1 MYMYIVDY
9 RMQDSFVL
17 WQWCVCLFYCTFSG
31 LHFVYLYLF
40 YITCIL
46 LWYTLSMHTFF
57 VHLVIA
63 DNFLSFV
70 PSFYFLQHSCNS
82 VRIFVSFSSLVYGIA
97 TVSDSAVAC
106 RVQLAV
112 VRVCVCA
119 CVRVCV
125 CVCVCVWSSSKRF
138 CVLFLPTML
147 TDVFFFFL
155 YFSLFFLLFFF
166 LFFSFLL
173 LILAQVY
180 WSMQLVWRCETARLP
195 PQP

>member
-1 MYMYIVDY
+1 
-9 RMQDSFVL
+9 
-17 WQWCVCLFYCTFSG
+17 
-31 LHFVYLYLF
+31 
-40 YITCIL
+40 
-46 LWYTLSMHTFF
+46 MHTFF

-125 CVCVCVWSSSKRF
+125 CVCVCVCGALVNVF
-138 CVLFLPTML
+138 A
-147 TDVFFFFL
+147 FFFCRRCSPMFFSSFSIFL
-155 YFSLFFLLFFF
+155 FFFYCFFFYFSLFFF
-166 LFFSFLL
+166 LFLHRYIDPCNLFDGARRHDYHHSHNMGCYGDWFPFWDHACGTDRNYRTY
-173 LILAQVY
+173 LAQKVQ
-180 WSMQLVWRCETARLP
+180 MEGKAK
-195 PQP
+195 

>member
-82 VRIFVSFSSLVYGIA
+82 VRIFVSFASLVYGIA
-97 TVSDSAVAC
+97 TVSDGSVAR

-112 VRVCVCA
+112 VRACVFVCA
-119 CVRVCV
+119 CVCGALVNIFAF
-125 CVCVCVWSSSKRF
+125 SF
-138 CVLFLPTML
+138 CQCSHGC
-147 TDVFFFFL
+147 FFL
-155 YFSLFFLLFFF
+155 LSLFFLF
-166 LFFSFLL
+166 FLL

>member
-1 MYMYIVDY
+1 
-9 RMQDSFVL
+9 MQDSFVL
-17 WQWCVCLFYCTFSG
+17 WQLCVCLFYCTFSSV
-31 LHFVYLYLF
+31 HFVYLYLF

-125 CVCVCVWSSSKRF
+125 CVCVCVCMCMSVWVCIRNSLGLRIKK
-138 CVLFLPTML
+138 VLKI
-147 TDVFFFFL
+147 
-155 YFSLFFLLFFF
+155 YII
-166 LFFSFLL
+166 LL
-173 LILAQVY
+173 LLRVSKYIKKTNLFMCLCHRTLLQ
-180 WSMQLVWRCETARLP
+180 
-195 PQP
+195 